1 MSFASPP
8 DKAQDPLPA
17 KLARRQNL
25 PGKFRWHRR
34 SLSGRGAAHSRH
46 TIVMTLEPPQEGVAP
61 AARTPP
67 DLATPGHPPQLRG
80 EGYVHYILL
89 GRGA

>member
-1 MSFASPP
+1 MRFACPP
-8 DKAQDPLPA
+8 DKAQDPLPT
-17 KLARRQNL
+17 KLARGRNL

-46 TIVMTLEPPQEGVAP
+46 TIAMTLEPPQEGVAP

-67 DLATPGHPPQLRG
+67 DLATPGRPPQLRG
-80 EGYVHYILL
+80 EGYVRYILL